1 MRHRSAKILTASAV
15 VAALVGALVPAA
27 RAQDWFGVAT
37 WQVSF
42 PIDDTQLFTDEV
54 SFRGAG
60 IDFRKTL
67 TGGTVA
73 SITMAWNVF
82 HERTGGVYELEA
94 GAISGTQDRYI
105 NSFPI
110 MVGVHQYFGNRR
122 STRAYVGLNAGG
134 YLLIQTFR
142 LGITEIEEDSWEWGA
157 SPEAGVVIPIQTGA
171 WFVVNAH
178 YHWSPTPESLA
189 GNEVSLTYYQLNVG
203 FMWEQ

>member
-1 MRHRSAKILTASAV
+1 MRHTSTRFFTACAIASVVGTAV
-15 VAALVGALVPAA
+15 VPGA

-37 WQVSF
+37 YQISIPV
-42 PIDDTQLFTDEV
+42 DDTQLFVDEV

-73 SITMAWNVF
+73 SLSMAWNVF
-82 HERTGGVYELEA
+82 HERAGGVYELES

-110 MVGVHQYFGNRR
+110 MFGVHQYFGSRR
-122 STRAYVGLNAGG
+122 KTRAYVGLNAGG

-142 LGITEIEEDSWEWGA
+142 LGVTEFEEDTWEWGV
-157 SPEAGVVIPIQTGA
+157 SPEVGVVFPLQTGA

-178 YHWSPTPESLA
+178 YHWSPTPETLA
-189 GNEVSLTYYQLNVG
+189 GNDISLTYYQLNVG

>member
-1 MRHRSAKILTASAV
+1 MRLTTSGLGTACV
-15 VAALVGALVPAA
+15 IALALAGAIAPGAH
-27 RAQDWFGVAT
+27 AQDWFGVAT

-42 PIDDTQLFTDEV
+42 PVDDTALFTDEV
-54 SFRGAG
+54 SYRGAG

-82 HERTGGVYELEA
+82 HERTDGVYEIES
-94 GAISGTQDRYI
+94 GAVSGTQDRYL

-122 STRAYVGLNAGG
+122 STRAYVGVNGGG

-142 LGITEIEEDSWEWGA
+142 LGITEIEEDTWEWGA
-157 SPEAGVVIPIQTGA
+157 APEAGVVIPIQTGA
-171 WFVVNAH
+171 WLVVNAR
-178 YHWSPTPESLA
+178 YHWSPTPETLA
-189 GNEVSLTYYQLNVG
+189 GDDVSMTYYQLSLG